1 MEQAL
6 EKDLTDLEAIIDAL
20 PEYLTRGELYINLP
34 RPNQAR
40 LSLPVSIGVAQERL
54 QQLRQRAGQNP
65 EVQARLAGLE
75 GKLQAVSRLYP
86 EEYQRKL
93 ASEQRS
99 RGNTARWRAED
110 EEEERDRWGKK

>member
-1 MEQAL
+1 MEQGL
-6 EKDLTDLEAIIDAL
+6 DKDLSDLEAIIDAL

-34 RPNQAR
+34 RPNEAR
-40 LSLPVSIGVAQERL
+40 LSLPVSIGVAQDRL
-54 QQLRQRAGQNP
+54 QALRQRAAQNP
-65 EVQARLAGLE
+65 AVQARLAGLE
-75 GKLQAVSRLYP
+75 ARLQAVSRLYP